1 MQPRLLFITSHYFY
15 QPTLDALARLNP
27 PCETTVI
34 PYDDF
39 SHIGQLYGAHADGYD
54 ACFTSGV
61 IAKQAI
67 ELVHPDPHKPLIP
80 FQISPNALHR
90 DILRLMLNTQYTD
103 LSRIAMDFLIALDS
117 GYSVAD
123 FLMIDDIETAYS
135 DNALLTRNIGTSNGY
150 TVENHVTDRII
161 SLWNSKAIDLVIC
174 QYSSIIPRL
183 QELGIPYR
191 CSFVSDRHLNTL
203 IQEVLVKLEL
213 QKLHDKHPVIVQI
226 FARQNSVLTDGQ
238 YKQLHQEIQKFI
250 KSNLLECILQ
260 DSPSCCVLITS
271 MKILRF
277 LTDEFQS
284 CRLTAHLRN
293 VLDFP
298 VLVAYGVGG
307 TVPHAMNNVQIA
319 SKEAKITGNPFIVD
333 SNGCLIGPLNSRSHM
348 VVTSQSMPDVAD
360 IAKRCSLS
368 SMTIHKI
375 MSVLVNIGSNKIT
388 IQDLAMHLHTTV
400 RNANRIMQNL
410 CRGGAASAVYT
421 QATHSRGRPVQVYAL
436 DFGSNT
442 SK

>member
-1 MQPRLLFITSHYFY
+1 MLPKLLFITSRYFY
-15 QPTLDALARLNP
+15 QSTLDALARLNL

-39 SHIGQLYGAHADGYD
+39 SHIAQVYGAHADEYD

-67 ELVHPDPHKPLIP
+67 ELEYPNPHKPLIP
-80 FQISPNALHR
+80 FQIGPNALHR
-90 DILRLMLNTQYTD
+90 DILRVMLDTQYTD
-103 LSRIAMDFLIALDS
+103 LNRIAMDFLIALGS

-123 FLMIDDIETAYS
+123 FLLIEDLEHAYA
-135 DNALLTRNIGTSNGY
+135 DNALLTRNIGTYNGY
-150 TVENHVTDRII
+150 TIENHVVDRII

-191 CSFVSDRHLNTL
+191 CSFVSDRHLNAL
-203 IQEVLVKLEL
+203 IQEALVKLEL
-213 QKLHDKHPVIVQI
+213 QKLHDKHPVIIQV
-226 FARQNSVLTDGQ
+226 FPRQNSTLTEDQ
-238 YKQLHQEIQKFI
+238 YTQLHKEIQSFI
-250 KSNLLECILQ
+250 KANLLECILQ

-277 LTDEFQS
+277 LTDEFRS
-284 CRLTAHLRN
+284 CRITAHLSN

-307 TVPHAMNNVQIA
+307 TVSHAMNNVQIA

-333 SNGCLIGPLNSRSHM
+333 SNGCLIGPLNSKNHM

-360 IAKRCSLS
+360 IAKRCGLS

-375 MSVLVNIGSNKIT
+375 MSILVNIGSNKIT
-388 IQDLAMHLHTTV
+388 IQDLALHMHTTV
-400 RNANRIMQNL
+400 RNANRIMQHL
-410 CRGGAASAVYT
+410 CSGGAASAVYT

-436 DFGSNT
+436 DFGSKT